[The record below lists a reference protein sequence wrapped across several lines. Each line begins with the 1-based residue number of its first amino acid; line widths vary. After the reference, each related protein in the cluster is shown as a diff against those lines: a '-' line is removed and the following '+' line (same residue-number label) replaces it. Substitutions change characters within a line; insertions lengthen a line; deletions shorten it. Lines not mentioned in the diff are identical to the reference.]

1 MHVDPAVFDPASVD
15 PETRRFNDDL
25 EAQLAGVPPPTEFTV
40 EEVRRAREEGK
51 SAFGPIVRSDRA
63 ADFAIPGP
71 GGPLPLRRVVPDG
84 QPQGVYLHI
93 HGGGWAL
100 GAADHSDLINVAMA
114 DAASVAVVSVDY
126 RLAPE
131 HPYPAGPDDCEA
143 AAVWLIEHAAA
154 EFGTDRLVIGG
165 ESAGGHLSVVTMLR
179 MRDRHGYAG
188 WRGAN
193 LVYGAYDL
201 AMTPSQANWG
211 ERNLILSTPII
222 EWFADHFVSAAR
234 RREPAVSPLYADLA
248 GLPPALFTVG
258 TEDPLLDDTLFM
270 AARWEAAGNRAEVE
284 VYAGGIHAFDYFPDL
299 ALGQAAR
306 RRMHDFVA
314 AAVASS
320 QAATRGTLAA
330 DTPSPPRTPGGCARA
345 VKE

>member
-1 MHVDPAVFDPASVD
+1 MHIDPAVFDPAAVD
-15 PETRRFNDDL
+15 PDTRRFNDEL
-25 EAQLAGVPPPTEFTV
+25 EESLAGLPPPTELTV
-40 EEVRRAREEGK
+40 HDVRQAREQGK

-63 ADFAIPGP
+63 DDFTIPGP
-71 GGPLPLRRVVPDG
+71 AGPLTLRRVVPDEVR
-84 QPQGVYLHI
+84 GVYLHV
-93 HGGGWAL
+93 HGGGWSL
-100 GAADHSDLINVAMA
+100 GAADHSDQINVAMA

-143 AAVWLIEHAAA
+143 AARWLVEHAVG

-165 ESAGGHLSVVTMLR
+165 ESAGGHLSAVTMLR
-179 MRDRHGYAG
+179 MRDRHGYDG

-201 AMTPSQANWG
+201 AMTPSQAGWG

-222 EWFADHFVSAAR
+222 EWFADFFVPAGLR
-234 RREPAVSPLYADLA
+234 RDPDVSPLYADLA

-270 AARWEAAGNRAEVE
+270 AARWEAAGNVAEVE
-284 VYAGGIHAFDYFPDL
+284 VYAGGVHAFDYFPGL

-306 RRMHDFVA
+306 RRMHGFVA
-314 AAVASS
+314 AAVA
-320 QAATRGTLAA
+320 A
-330 DTPSPPRTPGGCARA
+330 
-345 VKE
+345 

>member
-1 MHVDPAVFDPASVD
+1 MHIDPAVFDPASVD
-15 PETRRFNDDL
+15 PATRRFNAEL
-25 EAQLAGVPPPTEFTV
+25 EASLAGVPPPTAFTI
-40 EEVRRAREEGK
+40 EEVRQAREEGR

-63 ADFAIPGP
+63 EDFTVAGP
-71 GGPLPLRRVVPDG
+71 AGPLPLRRIVPDEID
-84 QPQGVYLHI
+84 GVYLHV

-100 GAADHSDLINVAMA
+100 GAADHSDQINVAMA
-114 DAASVAVVSVDY
+114 DAAGVAVVSVDY

-143 AAVWLIEHAAA
+143 AARWLVDHAAS

-165 ESAGGHLSVVTMLR
+165 ESAGGHLSLVTMLR

-188 WRGAN
+188 WKAAN

-211 ERNLILSTPII
+211 ERNMILSTPII
-222 EWFADHFVSAAR
+222 EWFGDMFTAPEQ
-234 RREPAVSPLYADLA
+234 RREPDVSPLFARLA

-270 AARWEAAGNRAEVE
+270 AARYGAAGNATEVA
-284 VYAGGIHAFDYFPDL
+284 VYPGGVHAFDYFPDL

-306 RRMHDFVA
+306 ARMHRFVA
-314 AAVASS
+314 AAVA
-320 QAATRGTLAA
+320 A
-330 DTPSPPRTPGGCARA
+330 
-345 VKE
+345 